1 MAGILGSIGKAAG
14 GFVSSTIARLTG
26 AGLTKGADSPLTTSG
41 EAKWGGRD
49 SAKDWRVKLTLPAGS
64 PFAEG
69 ANSWFKQGPMAPLR
83 DIQGI
88 VFPLTPT
95 IMIQHQAHYNP
106 MGQTHSNHPF
116 YAYRNSEVQ
125 SFGIIGSFPVQNF
138 QDARNWVATL
148 HFLRTVTKMFFGDDT
163 SGYKGNPPPILKLNG
178 YGDHVLNNVP
188 VVVTNFTVELT
199 EGVDY
204 ISTTQGSVSRRNAIE
219 QVSGAERVALGLSDP
234 QATVPTS
241 WAPAMSM
248 FNVQLQPVYSR
259 SALKNFN
266 LQDFVK
272 GNQNN
277 ITSDKSNEGY
287 GFI

>member
-1 MAGILGSIGKAAG
+1 MAKILGAVAKEATR
-14 GFVSSTIARLTG
+14 FVSNTLARLTG

-41 EAKWGGRD
+41 EARWGGRD

-69 ANSWFKQGPMAPLR
+69 ANSWFEQGPMAPLR

-106 MGQTHSNHPF
+106 LGQTHSNHPF

-125 SFGIIGSFPVQNF
+125 SFGILGSFPVQNF
-138 QDARNWVATL
+138 QDARNWIATL

-188 VVVTNFTVELT
+188 VVVTSFTVELT

-204 ISTTQGSVSRRNAIE
+204 ISTKEGEFNQQGINRNLGDGINDDSVSA
-219 QVSGAERVALGLSDP
+219 QS
-234 QATVPTS
+234 S
-241 WAPAMSM
+241 WAPTLSM
-248 FNVQLQPVYSR
+248 FNVQCQPVYSR
-259 SALKNFN
+259 ETLKKFSM
-266 LQDFVK
+266 QKFVRGELNGK
-272 GNQNN
+272 DG
-277 ITSDKSNEGY
+277 IG
-287 GFI
+287 II